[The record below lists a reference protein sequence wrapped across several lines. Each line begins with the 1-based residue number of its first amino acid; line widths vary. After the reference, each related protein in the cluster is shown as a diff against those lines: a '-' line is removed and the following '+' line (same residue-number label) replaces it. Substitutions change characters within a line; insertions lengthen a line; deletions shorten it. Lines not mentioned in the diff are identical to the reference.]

1 MKKICIIGCSLVST
15 VLSAQVKIG
24 DNPTTIGNSSLLE
37 LESTNKAL
45 VLPRVTNTS
54 AITNPVNGMMVY
66 DLSSNCAKSYE
77 NGAWSLCLSGGGPSA
92 ISANCD
98 PTTNGFQGVY
108 APGEPV
114 STLGGLGAKSFKVTL
129 VNNSL
134 FEGSITPSTSDVTL
148 SGASGLTIA
157 SVSPSTTTTIAGGG
171 SLTITYTLGGTVP
184 STGVVTATFAKAGLT
199 CTNTLDVSVTP
210 TLKTILTTC
219 TQTATGTGL
228 SSWQS
233 NNTGNATINS
243 STGFLTGVAA
253 GNVYIYALKTGT
265 NYSVAKQYTVAAK
278 VVTANATGSS
288 SLTIPGTDIVSFQA
302 EAYGAGG
309 GGGGGCGGCAPD
321 QIGGSAGSGAYTR
334 KLYNVSSGNTSISY
348 TVGSGGGG
356 AGVSGWGANG
366 TSSTVTYASNT
377 ITAGGGGGGRSASP
391 FTAGSAGTASGGD
404 VNTNGNSGVA
414 GASFIA
420 CNVSGRVGV
429 AGAGPSGSS
438 GGGAGGTSSA
448 GNGGNGTQP
457 GGSGAGGGVTSPCG
471 DSTGGSGGN
480 GRVVITYTC
489 P

>member
-1 MKKICIIGCSLVST
+1 MNKTNSYLLRLIAV
-15 VLSAQVKIG
+15 VLFSKGAMAQVKIG

-45 VLPRVTNTS
+45 VMPRVTNTS
-54 AITNPVNGMMVY
+54 AITNPVDGMIVY

-77 NGAWSLCLSGGGPSA
+77 NGAWSGCLSGGGPSA

-98 PTTNGFQGVY
+98 PTTNGFQGTY
-108 APGEPV
+108 APGESV
-114 STLGGLGAKSFKVTL
+114 SVLGAKSFKVTL

-134 FEGSITPSTSDVTL
+134 FEGSISPATSDVTL

-157 SVSPSTTTTIAGGG
+157 SVSPSTTTAIPGGG

-184 STGVVTATFAKAGLT
+184 STGVVTATFAKAGIT
-199 CTNTLDVSVTP
+199 CSNTLDVTVTP
-210 TLKTILTTC
+210 TLSKTILTTC

-228 SSWQS
+228 SSWVS

-243 STGFLTGVAA
+243 STGLLTGVAT
-253 GNVYIYALKTGT
+253 GNVYIHALKTGT
-265 NYSVAKQYTVAAK
+265 NYRVAKQYTINDHRR
-278 VVTANATGSS
+278 TFNSS
-288 SLTIPGTDIVSFQA
+288 STGTLTIPGTDIVSFQA

-309 GGGGGCGGCAPD
+309 GGGGACGGCAPD
-321 QIGGSAGSGAYTR
+321 QIGGSGGSGAYSR
-334 KLYNVSSGNTSISY
+334 KLYTVTSGNTSISF

-356 AGVSGWGANG
+356 AGISGFGANG

-377 ITAGGGGGGRSASP
+377 ITAGGGGGGRSGSP
-391 FTAGSAGTASGGD
+391 FTAGPAGTASGGD
-404 VNTNGNSGVA
+404 VNTNGNSGIA

-420 CNVSGRVGV
+420 CNVNGRGGV
-429 AGAGPSGSS
+429 IGAGPS
-438 GGGAGGTSSA
+438 GGAGGTSTSS
-448 GNGGNGTQP
+448 NGGDGAQP
-457 GGSGAGGGVTSPCG
+457 GGSGAGGGVPSTCG
-471 DSTGGSGGN
+471 NSTGGSGGD